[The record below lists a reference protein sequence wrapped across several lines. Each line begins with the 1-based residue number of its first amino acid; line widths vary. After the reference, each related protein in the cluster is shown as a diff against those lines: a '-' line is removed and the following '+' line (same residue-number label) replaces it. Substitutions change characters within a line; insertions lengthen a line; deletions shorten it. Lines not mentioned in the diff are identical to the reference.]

1 MHMKRRINQPLERY
15 LEESE
20 YIDWREPGILTKA
33 KELAV
38 PGDSLASGERA
49 YHFVRDQIRHS
60 WDAQDRRVTA
70 KASEALREGVGICW
84 TKANLLAAH
93 TDAMEMYLYHLPENL
108 EGLDQVNMGD

>member
-1 MHMKRRINQPLERY
+1 MHMKLRINEPLERY

-20 YIDWREPGILTKA
+20 YIDWREPGILT
-33 KELAV
+33 
-38 PGDSLASGERA
+38 
-49 YHFVRDQIRHS
+49 
-60 WDAQDRRVTA
+60 